1 MQFLIERASD
11 QSLSK
16 WEAISGRRSAVGF
29 GADICAVEQ
38 LALRPGIYRA
48 RPAAPPDQVPT
59 VFSVDSEGN
68 AFHRATV

>member
-16 WEAISGRRSAVGF
+16 WEAIGATDAVGF
-29 GADICAVEQ
+29 GADIYAVEQ
-38 LALRPGIYRA
+38 LALRAGIYRA